1 MAHTQA
7 KKQSA
12 ETVLEKIDIGLI
24 IKSLHISYVK
34 HAFKKLKETIYNEI
48 KEYMRTM
55 SHQINNIH

>member
-12 ETVLEKIDIGLI
+12 ETVLEKIDIELI
-24 IKSLHISYVK
+24 RKSLQISYVK

>member
-12 ETVLEKIDIGLI
+12 ETVLEKIDIELI
-24 IKSLHISYVK
+24 RKSLHISYVK